1 MENLQARNQLPPQN
15 ATRKRPSVLLALGRN
30 EPAILVSVD
39 GKLYKRIDIFKH
51 DSWAA
56 TASYS
61 SSDGQTIVCK
71 FNRQAPIGWIPMRW
85 LGRFLGNRERYFL
98 HALAGV
104 PGIPKVFREVKV
116 NGRKLSNVV
125 AHEFIPGKPLSL
137 ASNLRSDFFDNVK
150 LVLADLHKRRIAY
163 CDLHKQENVIVGDDG
178 SPYLIDFQVSMQLP
192 GGRMFTKL
200 FGMLRDADLY
210 HVEKHRWLH
219 HQQVTLSDVNQLRPW
234 WIRLHRQI
242 GVPFRAI
249 RRRFL
254 VYIGVRSGKGDASTE
269 LAPEV
274 GLRRENAA

>member
-1 MENLQARNQLPPQN
+1 MENLQANIRMLPQN
-15 ATRKRPSVLLALGRN
+15 ATRKRPSVLHALGQN
-30 EPAILVSVD
+30 EPAMLVSVD
-39 GKLYKRIDIFKH
+39 GKRYNRIDIFKH

-56 TASYS
+56 TAAYS

-85 LGRFLGNRERYFL
+85 LGRFLGYRERYFL
-98 HALAGV
+98 QALAGV

-150 LVLADLHKRRIAY
+150 LVLAELHKRRIAY

-178 SPYLIDFQVSMQLP
+178 SPYLIDFQVSIQLP

-200 FGMLRDADLY
+200 FSMLRDADLY
-210 HVEKHRWLH
+210 HVEKHRCLH
-219 HQQVTLSDVNQLRPW
+219 HQVTLSDVDLLRPW

-242 GVPFRAI
+242 GVPFRTI

-254 VYIGVRSGKGDASTE
+254 VHIGVRSGKGCASTE
-269 LAPEV
+269 VATEV
-274 GLRRENAA
+274 GLRFDNPA